1 MMSITKGKM
10 LKAGVFV
17 AAEREENDL
26 CLKSRLKR
34 EEVGGYQHMVQNDGF
49 LGGWTLLQNCTE
61 IEYNIHYNLGFLYS
75 SHSGIQC

>member
-1 MMSITKGKM
+1 MSITKGKM

-34 EEVGGYQHMVQNDGF
+34 EEVGGYQRMV
-49 LGGWTLLQNCTE
+49 
-61 IEYNIHYNLGFLYS
+61 
-75 SHSGIQC
+75 